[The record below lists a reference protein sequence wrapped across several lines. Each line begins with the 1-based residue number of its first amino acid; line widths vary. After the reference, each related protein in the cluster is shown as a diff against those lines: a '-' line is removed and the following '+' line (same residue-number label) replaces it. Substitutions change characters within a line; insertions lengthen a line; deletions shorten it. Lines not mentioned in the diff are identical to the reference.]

1 MNHEI
6 RPDLKWKMENPCSCT
21 CSCLLLPF
29 FRRSFADGSRIS
41 YTSGL
46 PIAPGRHLS
55 LVALSGARL
64 AAFFEGGVYVR
75 PC

>member
-1 MNHEI
+1 MQN
-6 RPDLKWKMENPCSCT
+6 DKWKIVSPAA
-21 CSCLLLPF
+21 CLLLLLPPSATGAR
-29 FRRSFADGSRIS
+29 FRLSFAEASGIS

-46 PIAPGRHLS
+46 PTAPGSHFS
-55 LVALSGARL
+55 LVAVSGARL